1 MKEPLRSFAAATRLV
16 VTVILA
22 SPMLGG
28 AAAHAQSQPQISYI
42 FPAGGQR
49 GTTVDVNVRGRFL
62 RGATGIHISGKGVT
76 GTVVSTEQPAADKK
90 QPRRLDVAANPDLAH
105 VQVTVDADAEVG
117 ERDLRVTTP
126 GGVSNRWRFYVGQ
139 VPEVNEVEPN
149 STLEEAQTLPSLP
162 VLVNGQ
168 ISQGDRDIFRFK
180 AKAGE
185 TLVLD
190 VYAQKI
196 LPYIADGVPGWFQPT
211 LTLYDAQ
218 GREVAFVD
226 DYRQHPDP
234 VMIYHV
240 EKEGDYLVEI
250 KDALYRGRDEFV
262 YRLSIGAMP
271 FVTNIFP
278 LGGPRGAKTQV
289 KLFGVNLPGPETTL
303 DVPADSPSRRSVQV
317 TARGFVSNVL
327 PFAVDDLPEIVE
339 AEPNHS
345 AETARRITVPV
356 TINGRI
362 GAPGDADFFV
372 FSAKAKQTLVMEVLA
387 RRLDS
392 PLDSILTLFNS
403 KGLKLQEN
411 DDTVDKSEGLITHH
425 ADSYLTYT
433 FPAAGDYILR
443 IADVQG
449 KGGGEYAYRLSIAP
463 PRPDYLLRIRPD
475 NPRAPQGGT
484 TFFNVVAFRR
494 DGFDG
499 EIKLSVDGLPEG
511 FSAPGEVLPAKQ
523 SEARMTISTP
533 PDASLG
539 TCSPKVVGSAR
550 IGDRDVVREAVPSE
564 ELMQAF
570 YFMHNVPTKEMLLAV
585 VEKGPFT
592 LTLDLPPREVVK
604 VPRSG
609 RVELVVKAA
618 FKDGVKPDVITLR
631 PDRIPKEWQV
641 EAPPIA
647 VGQNQTTITITTFG
661 NRAVFAGQ
669 RGTLIVTAT
678 MKVGKSTVS
687 GFVPAIPY
695 EVH

>member
-1 MKEPLRSFAAATRLV
+1 MKEPLRSFAAAMRLV
-16 VTVILA
+16 VSAILA
-22 SPMLGG
+22 SLMLGG

-49 GTTVDVNVRGRFL
+49 GTAVDVNVRGRFL
-62 RGATGIHISGKGVT
+62 MGATGIHISGKGVT
-76 GTVVSTEQPAADKK
+76 GKVVSTEQPKADKK

-105 VQVTVDADAEVG
+105 VQVTVDADAELG
-117 ERDLRVTTP
+117 ERDLRVITP

-149 STLEEAQTLPSLP
+149 STLEEAQALVSLP
-162 VLVNGQ
+162 VVVNGQ

-240 EKEGDYLVEI
+240 EKEGEYLVEI

-262 YRLSIGAMP
+262 YRLNIGTMP
-271 FVTNIFP
+271 FVTHIFP

-289 KLFGVNLPGPETTL
+289 KLFGVNLPGRETTL

-317 TARGFVSNVL
+317 TARGFVSNAL
-327 PFAVDDLPEIVE
+327 PFAVDDLPEVVV

-345 AETARRITVPV
+345 AETAQRVSVPV

-362 GAPGDADFFV
+362 GVPGDADFFV
-372 FSAKAKQTLVMEVLA
+372 FPAQAKQTLVMDVLA

-392 PLDSILTLFNS
+392 PLDSVLTLFNS

-411 DDTVDKSEGLITHH
+411 DDTVDKSEGLVTHH
-425 ADSYLTYT
+425 ADSYLTFT

-449 KGGGEYAYRLSIAP
+449 KGGSEYAYRLSIAP
-463 PRPDYLLRIRPD
+463 PRPDYLLRVRPD

-484 TFFNVVAFRR
+484 TFFSAVAFRR

-511 FSAPGEVLPAKQ
+511 FSAPGEVLAAKQ
-523 SEARMTISTP
+523 NEARMTISVP
-533 PDASLG
+533 PSASLG
-539 TCSPKVVGSAR
+539 TFSPKVVGTAR
-550 IGDRDVVREAVPSE
+550 IGGRDVVREAAPSE

-585 VEKGPFT
+585 VERGPFT
-592 LTLDLPPREVVK
+592 LTLDLPPHEVVK

-609 RVELVVKAA
+609 RVQLVVKAS

-631 PDRIPKEWQV
+631 PNNIPKEWQV

-647 VGQNQTTITITTFG
+647 AGQNQTTITITTFG
-661 NRAVFAGQ
+661 NKAVFAGQ

-695 EVH
+695 EVP